1 MKNSEYKGLYDKY
14 SKEKEPEVQQIEKQR
29 QQKLNE
35 RNYDEMDNQSEI
47 SAITT
52 QSNAQILGELQE
64 MDVPIIGTSLTL
76 NKGIQT
82 DKDARF
88 NENQFYADE
97 KSWQTELAQNNYA
110 KGDDITLD
118 ITEEIKIS
126 NEHESFISNL
136 SDEFDALTITDL
148 KQMHKILL
156 KVKNKNRSENLIS
169 QENNQQNLIDYDMN
183 SLSKDELSKNDNE
196 LLLFGQNSGKFIF

>member
-136 SDEFDALTITDL
+136 SDEFDSLTIADL

-156 KVKNKNRSENLIS
+156 KVKNKNRSENLIN
-169 QENNQQNLIDYDMN
+169 QENNQHNLIDYDMN